1 MPSTIAS
8 GRSFEQPPC
17 IIQDQAGNL
26 YIANGIDPPV
36 RYDGLSASVESWGM
50 EAPTAASTTT
60 LDTGGASTAGDY
72 VLYYRYVDDEGIP
85 SNLSPV
91 QTLTATDNQKFNW
104 VVTAPTDSRATGIQ
118 LFRSDANQS
127 TTVYLVATL
136 DANTTTYTDQLSDT
150 QLKANFQLR
159 IDNQDGTTN
168 ANRFTPPPAKAYF
181 ASFYD
186 RFFAAG
192 DVVYSRGNVELTN
205 NDATVTGIGTAW
217 TSAMAGR
224 KIYFAGDPTEYEIQS
239 VTSPTELELTTT
251 YAGSTAK
258 FVPYAIR
265 APRSERQKF
274 YYTRPLEPE
283 SWPVLENVRIQE
295 DGDDITGLMPLKNF
309 LFVLEKRHLYVVTMS
324 SQPSRPSNDQFPGVI
339 VRYGAAR
346 GCINNRCW
354 VRVEDEAYLLDYEG
368 IYRFNTSG
376 IEPISP
382 PIQDFF
388 REGKLN
394 WKASRYWFASI
405 NRGEEVIRWHV
416 SLGGSYLPRHA
427 LCYAWRRSE
436 WWTESYPW
444 ALGAASEAVLNGH
457 LRPLFG
463 GEHQKHYSPEG
474 TLDGLAGT
482 AQIRGSVTAATLVSL
497 TDDSAAFDASLVGA
511 PLCIVQGKGVGQ
523 VRRIVDAT
531 ATTLTVKHPWRVL
544 PDATSVY
551 LVGGVPWRFRSKVL
565 RYVEVPQQNARS
577 IELTAAPTDA
587 DSTVSLRLYID
598 RKREPSPWATDGSE
612 NGFVW
617 NRGEAEAV
625 CNLKRHRS
633 EGRREWDHSGFAVL
647 PLEGRLQERSMTN
660 RFLELEILGWQG
672 AERQAISSVS
682 VEGVL

>member
-1 MPSTIAS
+1 
-8 GRSFEQPPC
+8 
-17 IIQDQAGNL
+17 
-26 YIANGIDPPV
+26 
-36 RYDGLSASVESWGM
+36 
-50 EAPTAASTTT
+50 
-60 LDTGGASTAGDY
+60 
-72 VLYYRYVDDEGIP
+72 
-85 SNLSPV
+85 
-91 QTLTATDNQKFNW
+91 
-104 VVTAPTDSRATGIQ
+104 
-118 LFRSDANQS
+118 
-127 TTVYLVATL
+127 
-136 DANTTTYTDQLSDT
+136 
-150 QLKANFQLR
+150 
-159 IDNQDGTTN
+159 
-168 ANRFTPPPAKAYF
+168 
-181 ASFYD
+181 
-186 RFFAAG
+186 
-192 DVVYSRGNVELTN
+192 VVYSRGNVELTN

-295 DGDDITGLMPLKNF
+295 DGDDITGLMPLRNF
-309 LFVLEKRHLYVVTMS
+309 LFVLEKRHLYAVTMS

-368 IYRFNTSG
+368 IYRFNTGG

-394 WKASRYWFASI
+394 WKASCYWFTSI
-405 NRGEEVIRWHV
+405 HRGEEAVRWHV

-427 LCYAWRRSE
+427 LCYAWRRNE

-457 LRPLFG
+457 LRPLYG
-463 GEHQKHYSPEG
+463 GQHEQHYSPEG
-474 TLDGLAGT
+474 ALDGLAGT
-482 AQIRGSVTAATLVSL
+482 AQIRGAVTAATLVSL
-497 TDDSAAFDASLVGA
+497 TDDSAAFDARLVRA
-511 PLCIVQGKGVGQ
+511 PLCIVAGKGVGQ
-523 VRRIVDAT
+523 VRRIVDTSA
-531 ATTLTVKHPWRVL
+531 AILTDQHPWRVL

-551 LVGGVPWRFRSKVL
+551 LVGAVPWRFRSRVL
-565 RYVEVPQQNARS
+565 RYAEAPQQDARN
-577 IELTAAPTDA
+577 IELTATPTEL
-587 DSTVSLRLYID
+587 DSTLALRLYVD
-598 RKREPSPWATDGSE
+598 RQRDPALFASDEDSPDG
-612 NGFVW
+612 FAW
-617 NRGEAEAV
+617 RRGEAEAV
-625 CNLKRHRS
+625 CNLKRQQS
-633 EGRREWDHSGFAVL
+633 EGRRTWNASGFAVL
-647 PLEGRLQERSMTN
+647 PLEGRLQERSRTN
-660 RFLELEILGWQG
+660 RFLEIELLGWQG
-672 AERQAISSVS
+672 SEQQAISSLA